1 MVEFTQELL
10 AIAGLSLYVSAS
22 STSIAAL
29 LGIPLGTWLALR
41 EEAHGRTPSLSIA
54 KAIVFTL
61 YGMPPVLAGL
71 LIYLLLSK
79 EGPLGALSAL
89 FTPGGMIL
97 AQVLIVTPIVTGV
110 TYSAV
115 ASVGRDVKDAA
126 RSLGAR
132 GWSLAATVVQEA
144 RLGVLTA
151 VMVGFGRAI
160 SEVGAVLIVGGN
172 IRGSTRVLTTAIVL
186 ETSRGNFAEAIA
198 LGFILLAAAFGIF
211 LVLYWIQQR
220 GYR

>member
-1 MVEFTQELL
+1 MADELL
-10 AIAGLSLYVSAS
+10 QTAALSLYLAAS
-22 STSIAAL
+22 STAIASL
-29 LGIPLGTWLALR
+29 LGVPLGAILALR
-41 EEAHGRTPSLSIA
+41 EERGRRPALSVA

-71 LIYLLLSK
+71 LVYLLLSN
-79 EGPLGALSAL
+79 EGPLGALGLL
-89 FTPGGMIL
+89 FTPAGMIL
-97 AQVLIVTPIVTGV
+97 AQVLIITPIVTGV

-126 RSLGAR
+126 RTLGAR
-132 GWSLAATVVQEA
+132 GWPLTATVVQEA

-151 VMVGFGRAI
+151 IMVGFGRAI

-172 IRGSTRVLTTAIVL
+172 IRGSTRTLTTAIVL
-186 ETSRGNFAEAIA
+186 ETSRGNFAVAVG
-198 LGFILLAAAFGIF
+198 LGAVLLAIAFGIF
-211 LVLYWIQQR
+211 LLLWRVQER